1 MEAQITDPSAPYY
14 DAYQAAIFAETGTT
28 TLNQEQPQGEDWQIY
43 WIDYCSEPNH
53 HDYKFA
59 KQNELTFLSGLYK
72 H

>member
-43 WIDYCSEPNH
+43 
-53 HDYKFA
+53 
-59 KQNELTFLSGLYK
+59 
-72 H
+72 

>member
-28 TLNQEQPQGEDWQIY
+28 TLNQEQPQGEDWQICY
-43 WIDYCSEPNH
+43 MDYN
-53 HDYKFA
+53 YKFA

-72 H
+72 HCN